1 MKPQLKEHMK
11 NMTSFIALMLSFYI
25 FVYYMI
31 TFALIITCRTL
42 TLHPSLGFLAHVIA
56 SLLILLTI
64 YMYEPRKNKDDK
76 THRGGDREL

>member
-31 TFALIITCRTL
+31 TLVLIITCRTL
-42 TLHPSLGFLAHVIA
+42 ELHPSLGFLAHVIA
-56 SLLILLTI
+56 SLTILLTI
-64 YMYEPRKNKDDK
+64 YMYEPRKDQNNK
-76 THRGGDREL
+76 TYRRGD

>member
-25 FVYYMI
+25 FVYYMV
-31 TFALIITCRTL
+31 TFAMIITWRTL

-56 SLLILLTI
+56 SLVILLTI
-64 YMYEPRKNKDDK
+64 YMYEPRKDQNDK
-76 THRGGDREL
+76 TNRGRD

>member
-31 TFALIITCRTL
+31 TLAMIITWRTL

-56 SLLILLTI
+56 SLVILLTI
-64 YMYEPRKNKDDK
+64 YMYEPRKDQNNK
-76 THRGGDREL
+76 THRRRN

>member
-31 TFALIITCRTL
+31 TFAMIITWRTL

-56 SLLILLTI
+56 SLVILLTI
-64 YMYEPRKNKDDK
+64 YMYEPRKNQNDK
-76 THRGGDREL
+76 TNRRGDREL

>member
-25 FVYYMI
+25 FVYYMV
-31 TFALIITCRTL
+31 TFAMIITCRTL

-56 SLLILLTI
+56 SLVILLTI
-64 YMYEPRKNKDDK
+64 YMYEPRKNQNDK
-76 THRGGDREL
+76 TNRRRDREL

>member
-11 NMTSFIALMLSFYI
+11 HMTSFIALMLSFYI

-31 TFALIITCRTL
+31 TLAMIITWRTL

-56 SLLILLTI
+56 SLVILLTI
-64 YMYEPRKNKDDK
+64 YMYEPRKDQNNK
-76 THRGGDREL
+76 THRRRN

>member
-11 NMTSFIALMLSFYI
+11 NMISFIAIILAFYI

-31 TFALIITCRTL
+31 TLVLIITCRTL
-42 TLHPSLGFLAHVIA
+42 ELHPFLGFLAHVIA
-56 SLLILLTI
+56 SLTILLTI

-76 THRGGDREL
+76 THRGGTGEL